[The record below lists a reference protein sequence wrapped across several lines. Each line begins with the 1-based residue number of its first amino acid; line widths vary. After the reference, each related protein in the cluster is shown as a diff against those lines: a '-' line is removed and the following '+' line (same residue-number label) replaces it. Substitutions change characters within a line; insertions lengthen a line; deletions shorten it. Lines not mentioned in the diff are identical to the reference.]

1 MNEIEIQGH
10 NVLEEVLSR
19 VPIVDVD
26 DIRPDLPMNG
36 SRIDLVANIRAAGRP
51 YRLLCEVLPNGQP
64 RYVRHALLRLRE
76 YAARA
81 TSDIVPILIAPYFSP
96 GTRALCRQH
105 RVGYLDFEGN
115 ILIAFGGVFIERQVT
130 ERATTERRELK
141 SLFKPKS
148 ARVLRAMLRAPERSW
163 KVAELAD
170 ATGVSVGQVSNVR
183 AGLLNREWAATTQ
196 EGIRLSE
203 PGAVIDAW
211 RDIYEGAT
219 GERYALYTTLHGAAL
234 EKAARDVLGARD
246 TEHPAAAFASF
257 SAANWIAPYG
267 RSAIQYFYATKVGYD
282 RLTAALNLKPA
293 PQGENVVITLVGD
306 DGVLADTIE
315 PAPGAV
321 CTSLVQTYLDLTL
334 AGERGMEAAR
344 HLREAT
350 MKWQP

>member
-19 VPIVDVD
+19 VLIVDVD

-183 AGLLNREWAATTQ
+183 AGLLNREWAATTPD
-196 EGIRLSE
+196 GIHLSQ

-211 RDIYEGAT
+211 RDSYEGAA
-219 GERYALYTTLHGAAL
+219 GERRALYTTLHGASL
-234 EKAARDVLGARD
+234 EKSARDVLGARD
-246 TEHPAAAFASF
+246 AERPAAAFASF

-293 PQGENVVITLVGD
+293 PHGENVVITLVGD

-315 PAPGAV
+315 PVPGAV
-321 CTSLVQTYLDLTL
+321 CTSPVQTYLDLTL
-334 AGERGMEAAR
+334 AGERGEEAAR